1 VLHYKKNNSI
11 GIRRKEAREDESVGK
26 QIFSF
31 GAGLELTRPM
41 LQVWAVRCLK
51 KLDGGMSEADT
62 YEWIKERMSTF
73 RP

>member
-1 VLHYKKNNSI
+1 MLYYKKNNSI
-11 GIRRKEAREDESVGK
+11 GIRRKEPREDESVGK

-41 LQVWAVRCLK
+41 LQIWAVRVLK
-51 KLDGGMSEADT
+51 KLDGGMSEDDT
-62 YEWIKERMSTF
+62 YEWISERMNVF